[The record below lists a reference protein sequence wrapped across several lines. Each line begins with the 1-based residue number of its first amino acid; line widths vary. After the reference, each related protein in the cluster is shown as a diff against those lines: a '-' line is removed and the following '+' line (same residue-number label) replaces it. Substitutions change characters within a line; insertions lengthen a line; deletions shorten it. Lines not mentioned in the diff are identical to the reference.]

1 MKVTI
6 AISKLICTFESTN
19 KTTMRNEPQNII
31 EIPRL
36 SQSLFQKN
44 DDAYCRDYEKFYGQ
58 CPCCGK
64 GIKEPKFFVNS
75 IYGSEMYP
83 ANDNNQYK
91 DAWHMPVG
99 SECVKRIPS
108 EYVIKGA

>member
-1 MKVTI
+1 MLHQTD
-6 AISKLICTFESTN
+6 
-19 KTTMRNEPQNII
+19 TTMRNEPQNII

-36 SQSLFQKN
+36 SNKLFEKN
-44 DDAYCRDYEKFYGQ
+44 DEVYSREHDKFYGQ

-64 GIKEPKFFVNS
+64 GIKEPKFFINS
-75 IYGSEMYP
+75 IYGGDMYP
-83 ANDNNQYK
+83 ANDNNQYS
-91 DAWHMPVG
+91 DAWQVPVG